1 MSFPPSLLYLKIR
14 DDKEDGI
21 GIWLPLFLLWP
32 LIMII
37 LALVFLL
44 TSLVDFFMFMAG
56 ASYHGLT
63 RLVFGVMVTTFE
75 LRGLKVHVENAEHH
89 VNITFV

>member
-1 MSFPPSLLYLKIR
+1 MSFPPSLLYVKIR
-14 DDKEDGI
+14 DDGKNRL

-32 LIMII
+32 LIIII

-44 TSLVDFFMFMAG
+44 TILVDFFLVLAD
-56 ASYHGLT
+56 ARYHSFT
-63 RLVFGVMVTTFE
+63 RLVFGAMITLFE
-75 LRGLKVHVENAEHH
+75 IRGLKVHIENAENH